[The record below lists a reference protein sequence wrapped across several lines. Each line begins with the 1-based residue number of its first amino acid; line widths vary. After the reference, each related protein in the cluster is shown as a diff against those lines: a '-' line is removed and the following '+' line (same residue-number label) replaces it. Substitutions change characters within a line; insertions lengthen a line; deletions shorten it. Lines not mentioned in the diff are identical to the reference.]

1 MRTHQFVPELVDIIS
16 EKAVYLWMSFE
27 YDDGSFTLE
36 SCATEQRGLIPV
48 TVEPFQYIKVSQS
61 KGSLGSF
68 WGAFQITSES
78 ESAPVMEP
86 PEEGSLESYWDTLI
100 NGTNCELPRV
110 EHGMPEWYQCEIDEN
125 GLSGI
130 LGENVQTPEWMLEM
144 GIAPGQPLLLRIYPP
159 HCYKSS
165 WEYDE
170 WDVEWDWD
178 VICVLPLEPAVVL
191 ERWSSW
197 LELLAEQDREYQ
209 ENVAELN
216 ELRHSDR
223 SRMYLV
229 KSYRDRGTPKEKVTV
244 SLCTKHTFMIGNP
257 IELPPLIVSVTLDGP
272 EIVVERAAP
281 MLRALLRKLEPPARL
296 SLTDI
301 LGLRISTTG
310 KW

>member
-27 YDDGSFTLE
+27 YDDGIFTLK
-36 SCATEQRGLIPV
+36 SCSIEQRGLLPV
-48 TVEPFQYIKVSQS
+48 PEEAYQTANLNTFELLLANEAGPTQKAPRVE
-61 KGSLGSF
+61 L
-68 WGAFQITSES
+68 
-78 ESAPVMEP
+78 
-86 PEEGSLESYWDTLI
+86 PEEGSLESYWNTLK
-100 NGTNCELPRV
+100 NGAISYDNEAAHV
-110 EHGMPEWYQCEIDEN
+110 EHGMMPEWYQYEIDQN
-125 GLSGI
+125 GLPGI
-130 LGENVQTPEWMLEM
+130 LGDEVQTPEWMLQM

-159 HCYKSS
+159 HWYKSS

-197 LELLAEQDREYQ
+197 LELLAQQDREYQ
-209 ENVAELN
+209 EDVAELN
-216 ELRHSDR
+216 ELRHSDK

-244 SLCTKHTFMIGNP
+244 SLCTKHTAMIGNP